1 MLKGKCQGLSGCREW
16 EFSTP
21 SQLFR
26 CRCSWKFPWAVW
38 LEEVVGAD
46 TLVVGGGVMLGVIVT
61 HVLEAG
67 MPMDTELLAGNL
79 ISNPEVA
86 HFHGARAL
94 AFDGVVGN
102 AGGG

>member
-1 MLKGKCQGLSGCREW
+1 MW
-16 EFSTP
+16 F
-21 SQLFR
+21 
-26 CRCSWKFPWAVW
+26 
-38 LEEVVGAD
+38 EEVVGAD
-46 TLVVGGGVMLGVIVT
+46 SLVVGGGVMLGVIVT

-86 HFHGARAL
+86 HFHGARSL

-102 AGGG
+102 AGGGGVVTVDWSRWLGVT

>member
-1 MLKGKCQGLSGCREW
+1 
-16 EFSTP
+16 
-21 SQLFR
+21 
-26 CRCSWKFPWAVW
+26 
-38 LEEVVGAD
+38 
-46 TLVVGGGVMLGVIVT
+46 MLGVIVA

-86 HFHGARAL
+86 RFHGAIAL